1 MSLGP
6 WNSFDFG
13 PSTLF
18 EEVANA
24 LAELKFDP
32 KDPGV
37 IDAGNL
43 LSVRDLLSSGHAA
56 PEEQERRDLEEINR
70 RDAKATVWPLSR

>member
-13 PSTLF
+13 PSTFF
-18 EEVANA
+18 EKVANA
-24 LAELKFDP
+24 LAELGFDP
-32 KDPGV
+32 EDPGV